1 MIRKLL
7 YILYIIGVYWPLSL
21 HAQINTDRVMTIGRN
36 ALYFEDYVLSIQYF
50 NQVINAKPYLAEP
63 YFYRGLAKMN
73 LDDYQGAE
81 NDCTEAIKR
90 NPFVPNAYQ
99 IRGISRIRQEKFKD
113 AIQDYEE
120 ALKLDPENISLWH
133 NLALCRMR
141 EEDYALAK
149 ADLDTLIR
157 IAPRY
162 TDAYLMRTEVSLKQK
177 DTLQAMTDA
186 DRAIEMDRYNSDT
199 WASRGMLFMQREK
212 YADAETDLTEAIRL
226 SVRNA
231 GLFINRAL
239 ARYYQNN
246 LRGAMQDY
254 DFALDIDRNNFIG
267 HYNRGLLR
275 AQVGDDNRAIEDFD
289 FVLKVEPDNMMA
301 IFNRGLLRDKTG
313 DYSGAIEDYTAVI
326 DEYPNFLTGYQYRA
340 QARRKI
346 GDLRGA
352 DEDEFKVLKAQLDA
366 QNGKT
371 SQKQTASADDKTRK
385 KSDKNMNN
393 YRKIIVAD
401 SEDETTK
408 YKTDYRGRVQDR
420 NVTILP
426 QPMFALTYYEK
437 GEEVKR
443 QINYSKYIDD
453 LNNRHVL
460 PLRLLITNNE
470 TSLTEEQVKLHFASI
485 DEVTEKIVKDPDN
498 VVHYYARATDFYL
511 VQDFDNALSDLDAA
525 IECDSTFF
533 PAYFMRALIHYKQLE
548 YRKRDTEAEYEMKVD
563 NNSQQQVRVLDY
575 AAIRRDLD
583 EVIRLAPDFTYAY
596 YNRGNILAVMKDYHA
611 ALVDYNKAIELDSRF
626 SDAYYN
632 RGLTNVFLGNNRQGI
647 QDLSKAGELGIF
659 SAYSVIKR
667 FTSVTETKD
676 K

>member
-1 MIRKLL
+1 
-7 YILYIIGVYWPLSL
+7 
-21 HAQINTDRVMTIGRN
+21 
-36 ALYFEDYVLSIQYF
+36 
-50 NQVINAKPYLAEP
+50 
-63 YFYRGLAKMN
+63 
-73 LDDYQGAE
+73 
-81 NDCTEAIKR
+81 
-90 NPFVPNAYQ
+90 
-99 IRGISRIRQEKFKD
+99 
-113 AIQDYEE
+113 
-120 ALKLDPENISLWH
+120 
-133 NLALCRMR
+133 
-141 EEDYALAK
+141 
-149 ADLDTLIR
+149 
-157 IAPRY
+157 
-162 TDAYLMRTEVSLKQK
+162 
-177 DTLQAMTDA
+177 
-186 DRAIEMDRYNSDT
+186 
-199 WASRGMLFMQREK
+199 
-212 YADAETDLTEAIRL
+212 
-226 SVRNA
+226 
-231 GLFINRAL
+231 
-239 ARYYQNN
+239 
-246 LRGAMQDY
+246 
-254 DFALDIDRNNFIG
+254 
-267 HYNRGLLR
+267 
-275 AQVGDDNRAIEDFD
+275 
-289 FVLKVEPDNMMA
+289 MMA

-548 YRKRDTEAEYEMKVD
+548 YRKRDTEAEYEMKLIIIV
-563 NNSQQQVRVLDY
+563 NSKL
-575 AAIRRDLD
+575 
-583 EVIRLAPDFTYAY
+583 EF
-596 YNRGNILAVMKDYHA
+596 
-611 ALVDYNKAIELDSRF
+611 
-626 SDAYYN
+626 
-632 RGLTNVFLGNNRQGI
+632 
-647 QDLSKAGELGIF
+647 
-659 SAYSVIKR
+659 
-667 FTSVTETKD
+667 
-676 K
+676 